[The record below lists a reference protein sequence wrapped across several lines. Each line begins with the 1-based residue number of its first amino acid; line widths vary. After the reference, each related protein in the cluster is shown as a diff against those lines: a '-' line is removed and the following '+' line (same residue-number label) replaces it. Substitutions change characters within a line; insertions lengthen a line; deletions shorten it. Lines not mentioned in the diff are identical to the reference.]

1 MKKITIILLAFFI
14 GANGLFSQA
23 NWEWTIQ
30 ESGTTE
36 SLHDVFFINNITG
49 WVVGSNGT
57 ILKTSDGGVSW
68 AAQTSETDQELSS
81 VHFIDENVGWAT
93 GGGLSAQQAPLLKTT
108 DGGQNWQLI
117 PYTFNATSVKDIFFF
132 DENTGWVI
140 KMDSIYVSKDGGVSW
155 THDRFASSVEG
166 PLENQAIFAVSD
178 SMAFIAGRSKRSGT
192 SKTATAFDRRFPVS
206 APPFWGTDGSNQ
218 FTNSETL
225 RCLTFSNDSVGF
237 IGGSEGRLYRMQLA
251 SPEITNGPWLL
262 NHELQESTT
271 IWSISF
277 ANSDVGMFNTSTEI
291 AGTTIALIYH
301 TEDQGENW
309 TSSPDTVSDMLSTKL
324 FASDE
329 ENAWMV
335 AFGGKIYKGIP
346 DYSSIFE
353 KKPEISLQV
362 FPNPTTGLL
371 TINNPDGYSKL
382 TISVVNITGQI
393 ISEFVMENATTIE
406 ISIDGNPGI
415 YFVKAINEKGGQ
427 RVIKVIK
434 E

>member
-1 MKKITIILLAFFI
+1 MKKITITLLALFI
-14 GANGLFSQA
+14 GAYGLFSQA
-23 NWEWTIQ
+23 NWEWTMQ
-30 ESGTTE
+30 ESGTTAH
-36 SLHDVFFINNITG
+36 LNDVYFVDNMTG

-81 VHFIDENVGWAT
+81 IHFIDENIGWAT
-93 GGGLSAQQAPLLKTT
+93 GGGLSAEQAPLLKTT

-140 KMDSIYVSKDGGVSW
+140 KMDSIYVSKDGGVTW

-166 PLENQAIFAVSD
+166 PLDNKELYATSD
-178 SMAFIAGRSKRSGT
+178 EVAFVAGRRKISAT
-192 SKTATAFDRRFPVS
+192 SKTATVFDRRPQITPAV
-206 APPFWGTDGSNQ
+206 WGTDGSSN
-218 FTNSETL
+218 FNNTELL
-225 RCLTFSNDSVGF
+225 RCITFANDLVGF
-237 IGGSEGRLYRMQLA
+237 VGGSQGKIYRMQITN
-251 SPEITNGPWLL
+251 PEITSGPWLL
-262 NHELQESTT
+262 NHDLQESAT

-291 AGTTIALIYH
+291 DGTTIALIYH

-309 TSSPDTVSDMLSTKL
+309 TSSPDTVSDMLLAKL
-324 FASDE
+324 FTSDE
-329 ENAWMV
+329 ENAWMI
-335 AFGGKIYKGIP
+335 ANGGKIYKGVP
-346 DYSSIFE
+346 SPSSIFD
-353 KKPEISLQV
+353 KKAEINIV
-362 FPNPTTGLL
+362 AYPNPTSGLL
-371 TINNPDGYSKL
+371 TINNTDEYSKL
-382 TISVVNITGQI
+382 TISVVNTTGQL
-393 ISEFVMENATTIE
+393 ISEFVMENATTME
-406 ISIDGNPGI
+406 INIDETPGI